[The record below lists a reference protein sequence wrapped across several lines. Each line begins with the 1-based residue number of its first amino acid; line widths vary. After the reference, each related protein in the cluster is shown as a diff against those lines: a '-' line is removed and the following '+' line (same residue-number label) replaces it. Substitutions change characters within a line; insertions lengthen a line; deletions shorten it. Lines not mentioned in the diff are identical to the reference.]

1 MRPFSSLSLLQLL
14 LAATTATASSV
25 VSPPPST
32 SITFQIGVP
41 SRVQEQDKESA
52 AVALLSSIPGWTRA
66 TLESG
71 DGRQYVSAPIT
82 AGGKL
87 VFSNVTA
94 GSYLGEVHCATHVFS
109 PLRVDVE
116 EEGSTAV
123 GAESDANLLVTRITE
138 TYRGNDWANQ
148 GEVAQ
153 RVLPVKV
160 GGASAHSGVSLTST
174 GPTFLVA
181 PLVLQTKSYYSD
193 RSSFDVLSLL
203 KNPMIL
209 MAIVALV
216 MMVGMPY
223 MMDQMDPEMRAEFEE
238 RQKSN
243 PMSNIL
249 GGGGGGRQAA
259 PGSNFDMAAY
269 LAGSGK
275 SDKKQG
281 GGGVSRN

>member
-1 MRPFSSLSLLQLL
+1 MRSIASLLPLL
-14 LAATTATASSV
+14 LAAAATTASASSASASAV
-25 VSPPPST
+25 AAT
-32 SITFQIGVP
+32 SLTFQIGVP
-41 SRVQEQDKESA
+41 SHLQEQQKESA
-52 AVALLSSIPGWTRA
+52 AVALLSTIPGWTRA

-87 VFSNVTA
+87 VFANVTA

-116 EEGSTAV
+116 VEEGA
-123 GAESDANLLVTRITE
+123 GANAARSSLLVTRVAE
-138 TYRGNDWANQ
+138 TYRGNDWANR
-148 GEVAQ
+148 GEVLQ
-153 RVLPVKV
+153 RVLPAKNTA
-160 GGASAHSGVSLTST
+160 ASSSSSSSSPEAA

-181 PLVLQTKSYYSD
+181 PLVMGTKSYYTE
-193 RSSFDVLSLL
+193 RSSFNVLSLL

-209 MAIVALV
+209 MAIVAMV
-216 MMVGMPY
+216 MMFGMPY
-223 MMDQMDPEMRAEFEE
+223 LMDQMDPEMRAEFEE

-243 PMSNIL
+243 PMNSIL
-249 GGGGGGRQAA
+249 GGGGGGGAAA

-275 SDKKQG
+275 GDKKQG
-281 GGGVSRN
+281 GGSARK

>member
-1 MRPFSSLSLLQLL
+1 MRQISSLSLLQLL
-14 LAATTATASSV
+14 LAATTASAAAAAA
-25 VSPPPST
+25 SPPPST

-41 SRVQEQDKESA
+41 SRVQEQERESA

-71 DGRQYVSAPIT
+71 NGRQYVSAPIT

-87 VFSNVTA
+87 VFANVTA
-94 GSYLGEVHCATHVFS
+94 GSYLGEVHCATHIFS

-116 EEGSTAV
+116 EEGSA
-123 GAESDANLLVTRITE
+123 AEVDASLLVTRITE

-148 GEVAQ
+148 GEVMR
-153 RVLPVKV
+153 RVLPVKAN
-160 GGASAHSGVSLTST
+160 GASDGVSLSST

-181 PLVLQTKSYYSD
+181 PLVLQTKSYYSE

-223 MMDQMDPEMRAEFEE
+223 MMDQ
-238 RQKSN
+238 S
-243 PMSNIL
+243 MSPSTPLPTVNHP
-249 GGGGGGRQAA
+249 RF
-259 PGSNFDMAAY
+259 PTNNC
-269 LAGSGK
+269 SGP
-275 SDKKQG
+275 
-281 GGGVSRN
+281 

>member
-1 MRPFSSLSLLQLL
+1 MRAIASFSWLQLL
-14 LAATTATASSV
+14 LAAATATAA
-25 VSPPPST
+25 SPSLAPAT

-41 SRVQEQDKESA
+41 SHLQDQDKKESA
-52 AVALLSSIPGWTRA
+52 AVALLSTIPGWTRA

-87 VFSNVTA
+87 VFANVTA

-116 EEGSTAV
+116 EEGT
-123 GAESDANLLVTRITE
+123 DAASSLLVTRITE
-138 TYRGNDWANQ
+138 TYRGNDWGNQ
-148 GEVAQ
+148 GEVLQ
-153 RVLPVKV
+153 RVLPVK
-160 GGASAHSGVSLTST
+160 GASTS

-181 PLVLQTKSYYSD
+181 PLVLHTKSYYTE
-193 RSSFDVLSLL
+193 RSSFNVFGLL

-209 MAIVALV
+209 MAIVAMV
-216 MMVGMPY
+216 MMFGMPY
-223 MMDQMDPEMRAEFEE
+223 LMDQMDPEMRAEFEE

-243 PMSNIL
+243 PMNSIL
-249 GGGGGGRQAA
+249 GGGGGGRAA
-259 PGSNFDMAAY
+259 PPGSNFDMAAY

-281 GGGVSRN
+281 GGSGAARK

>member
-1 MRPFSSLSLLQLL
+1 MPLL
-14 LAATTATASSV
+14 LAAAATTASASTAAA
-25 VSPPPST
+25 T
-32 SITFQIGVP
+32 SLIFQIGVP
-41 SRVQEQDKESA
+41 SNLQEQQKESA
-52 AVALLSSIPGWTRA
+52 AVALLSTIPGWTRA

-116 EEGSTAV
+116 EEA
-123 GAESDANLLVTRITE
+123 AENAAASLLVTRVTE

-148 GEVAQ
+148 GEVLQ
-153 RVLPVKV
+153 RVLPVKS
-160 GGASAHSGVSLTST
+160 ASSSSSMAVS

-181 PLVLQTKSYYSD
+181 PVVMGTKSYYTE
-193 RSSFDVLSLL
+193 RSSFNVLGLL

-209 MAIVALV
+209 MAIVAMV
-216 MMVGMPY
+216 MMFGMPY
-223 MMDQMDPEMRAEFEE
+223 LMDQMDPEMRAEFEE

-243 PMSNIL
+243 PMNSIL
-249 GGGGGGRQAA
+249 GGGGGGGGRPAA

-281 GGGVSRN
+281 GGVARN